1 MTAHQWIALIP
12 AYEPGPELPELV
24 HQARRAG
31 LEPVVVDDGSGEAWR
46 ETFAQLRENAAVI
59 THERNRGKGRAIKTG
74 LAYIRENFAGSYV
87 VVTLDAD
94 GQHNIGDALRV
105 CQAAQEQPDA
115 LILGS
120 RTLNRKDV
128 PRRSRFGNAVTCLVY
143 RLVTGLSIQDTQ
155 TGLRAFSS
163 QLLPEL
169 AQIAG
174 ERYEYEM
181 RVLLHCARRRI
192 PVRELPIQTI
202 YIDNNAASH
211 FSTVKDSCRVY
222 GEILKFSASSFTGF
236 LVDFGLFSLLVSL
249 TGRLT
254 VSNVCARAVSASVN
268 FTINRTLV
276 FKSKEKLLSAALQ
289 YFAMAAAILL
299 ANTLLLRLLADGLGL
314 NRYIAKLGVELAMF
328 SVSYFVQRKV
338 IFRRRPKAQPH
349 PQRET
354 R

>member
-46 ETFAQLRENAAVI
+46 EVFAQLRSTAAVI
-59 THERNRGKGRAIKTG
+59 THEQNRGKGRAIKTG

-94 GQHNIGDALRV
+94 GQHRIEDALRV

-120 RTLNRKDV
+120 RILNREDV
-128 PRRSRFGNAVTCLVY
+128 PRRSRFGNTVTRRVY
-143 RLVTGLSIQDTQ
+143 RLVTGLPVQDTQ
-155 TGLRAFSS
+155 TGLRAFSF
-163 QLLPEL
+163 QLLREFEH
-169 AQIAG
+169 IAG

-181 RVLLHCARRRI
+181 RVLLHCARRHI
-192 PVRELPIQTI
+192 PIREVPIRTI

-211 FSTVKDSCRVY
+211 FSTVRDSCRVY

-236 LVDFGLFSLLVSL
+236 LVDYGLFSLLVSL
-249 TGRLT
+249 TGRMIAA
-254 VSNVCARAVSASVN
+254 NVCARAVSASVN

-276 FKSKEKLLSAALQ
+276 FKSKEKLLKAALQ
-289 YFAMAAAILL
+289 YFALAAAILL
-299 ANTLLLRLLADGLGL
+299 ANTLLLRLLAEGLGL
-314 NRYIAKLGVELAMF
+314 NRYLAKLAVELAMF
-328 SVSYFVQRKV
+328 SVNYLVQRKV
-338 IFRRRPKAQPH
+338 IFRRTQAR
-349 PQRET
+349 PQRQT

>member
-46 ETFAQLRENAAVI
+46 EMFARLRETAAVI
-59 THERNRGKGRAIKTG
+59 THERNHGKGRAIKTG
-74 LAYIRENFAGSYV
+74 LAYIQESFAGSYV
-87 VVTLDAD
+87 VVTLDGD
-94 GQHNIGDALRV
+94 GQHKIEDALRV

-120 RTLNRKDV
+120 RALDGKNT
-128 PRRSRFGNAVTCLVY
+128 PRRSRFGNGITRWVY
-143 RLVTGLSIQDTQ
+143 RLTTGLPLQDTQ
-155 TGLRAFSS
+155 TGLWAFSS
-163 QLLPEL
+163 QLVPEL
-169 AQIAG
+169 SQLAG

-181 RVLLHCARRRI
+181 GVLLHCARNHI
-192 PVRELPIQTI
+192 PIREIPIEAI
-202 YIDNNAASH
+202 YIDSNAASH
-211 FSTVKDSCRVY
+211 FSTVKDSCLVY

-236 LVDFGLFSLLVSL
+236 LVDYGLFSLLVSL

-254 VSNVCARAVSASVN
+254 LANICARAVSACVN

-276 FKSKEKLLSAALQ
+276 FKSREKLLSAALQ
-289 YFAMAAAILL
+289 YFALAAAILL
-299 ANTLLLRLLADGLGL
+299 ANTLLLHLLAEGLGL
-314 NRYIAKLGVELAMF
+314 NRYAAKLGVELAMF
-328 SVSYFVQRKV
+328 SVSYLVQRKV
-338 IFRRRPKAQPH
+338 IFRRRPHPR
-349 PQRET
+349 PQRQT